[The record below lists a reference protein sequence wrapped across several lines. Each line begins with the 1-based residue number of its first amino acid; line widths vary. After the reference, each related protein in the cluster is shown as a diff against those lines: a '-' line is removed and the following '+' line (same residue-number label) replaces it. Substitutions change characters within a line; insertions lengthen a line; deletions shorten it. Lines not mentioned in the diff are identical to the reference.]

1 MGNDLFHVKPLQDGG
16 YAVMDRIGES
26 VELIAGDRETAD
38 READR
43 LNRSHYERLQEYFRG
58 YAEDFAKWRAARPGE
73 VFDTPEEAGIETSLK
88 VGDKVTFTNGYGAR
102 FPGHRVLGFC
112 RRDRWGQCV
121 FLDYDCYWLPA
132 RLEEL
137 SKYPFYYIFFRGIRK
152 YMG

>member
-1 MGNDLFHVKPLQDGG
+1 MGNDLFYVKPLQDGG

-88 VGDKVTFTNGYGAR
+88 VGDKVTFTNNYGVK
-102 FPGHRVLGFC
+102 FPGHRILGFC
-112 RRDRWGQCV
+112 KTDEYGRCV
-121 FLDYDCYWLPA
+121 FLDVDCYRISFRPESLT
-132 RLEEL
+132 LEE
-137 SKYPFYYIFFRGIRK
+137 SR
-152 YMG
+152 